1 MTDEQK
7 KMALITV
14 LTNKDLQLVK
24 EILKTES
31 TCKTCSYDYLNFC
44 KSVIWYLN
52 HGIVPASLT
61 PSDFQKLKPVIDSLI
76 SKDTLDRKY
85 LEDFN

>member
-7 KMALITV
+7 KQALITV
-14 LTNKDLQLVK
+14 LTNKDIDSVR
-24 EILKTES
+24 EILKMES
-31 TCKTCSYDYLNFC
+31 TCRTYSYDYLNFC
-44 KSVIWYLN
+44 KSIIWYLN
-52 HGIVPASLT
+52 HGIVPASFT
-61 PSDFQKLKPVIDSLI
+61 PSDFQKLKPVIDFLI